1 MSPDEAYDRV
11 SRIASIVFEFDE
23 PVDVTYAVYSRKGIR
38 KILMLIN
45 GYRKEITYT
54 PYGLTYL
61 NIDRNKLPSYIES
74 AYSVFDK
81 EEFVQIPYIKGRAS
95 EEIEK
100 LIDDEVKKL

>member
-1 MSPDEAYDRV
+1 MIIKTIIKKIKIPTLQQ
-11 SRIASIVFEFDE
+11 IL
-23 PVDVTYAVYSRKGIR
+23 VTAVV
-38 KILMLIN
+38 IN
-45 GYRKEITYT
+45 AYRKQITYT